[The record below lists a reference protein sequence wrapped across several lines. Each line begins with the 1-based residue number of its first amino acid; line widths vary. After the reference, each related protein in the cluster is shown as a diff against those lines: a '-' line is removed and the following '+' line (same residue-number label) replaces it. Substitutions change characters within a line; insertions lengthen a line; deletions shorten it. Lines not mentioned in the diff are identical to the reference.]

1 MEILLIEDNAG
12 DALLIRTM
20 LGDIDAAHVIRWTD
34 RLSKGLQELAASPP
48 DLVLLDLELPDSS
61 GLETVDEARAATHR
75 IPIIVL
81 TGHQDHELAAE
92 AMRRGVQDYLAKGRF
107 DADLLER
114 SIRYAIGR
122 KQAELGRLDVEQQ
135 LYQAQRLQSIGQLA
149 AGIAHE
155 INTPTQYVR
164 DNLIFLRQSLAAV
177 TGMAQTYL
185 ELVSACERG
194 QPPAELVARAR
205 TVCDAVDLDYVA
217 AEIPAAIEQSVSG
230 IQRVSAIMAAMKE
243 LSHPAQG
250 ASGVCDLNRLIES
263 TLIVARSEWK
273 RVAEVELCLDRDLT
287 NVCCHAGEIGQVVLN
302 LVVNAAHAIADASAA
317 KGKGR
322 ITITTRREGEQAA
335 ILVSDTGTGIPEAA
349 RARVFDPFF
358 TTKDVGRGTGQ
369 GLALAHAIVVG
380 KHEGSIRFE
389 TEIGKGTTFEVRIPM
404 DGPAREPQAARP
416 GGRGA
421 LVA

>member
-1 MEILLIEDNAG
+1 
-12 DALLIRTM
+12 
-20 LGDIDAAHVIRWTD
+20 
-34 RLSKGLQELAASPP
+34 
-48 DLVLLDLELPDSS
+48 
-61 GLETVDEARAATHR
+61 
-75 IPIIVL
+75 
-81 TGHQDHELAAE
+81 
-92 AMRRGVQDYLAKGRF
+92 
-107 DADLLER
+107 
-114 SIRYAIGR
+114 
-122 KQAELGRLDVEQQ
+122 
-135 LYQAQRLQSIGQLA
+135 
-149 AGIAHE
+149 
-155 INTPTQYVR
+155 
-164 DNLIFLRQSLAAV
+164 
-177 TGMAQTYL
+177 
-185 ELVSACERG
+185 
-194 QPPAELVARAR
+194 
-205 TVCDAVDLDYVA
+205 
-217 AEIPAAIEQSVSG
+217 
-230 IQRVSAIMAAMKE
+230 MKE

-250 ASGVCDLNRLIES
+250 ASGVCGLNRLIES